1 VVCPKDRDLQLSP
14 ENVSPPALPVVW
26 RPRKGRIVAYGFA
39 GVILLGSLFLAIFL
53 PPPFTVPDKIGM
65 FALGVIIAGI
75 LHLLGRCRVEAD
87 EQGITVVNPLRVHR
101 YEWSEVLGV
110 TLIVN
115 EPWAKIDFADGATV
129 GAMGL
134 QGSEKNRTVL
144 QVRELAALI
153 RKYGEADEAR

>member
-1 VVCPKDRDLQLSP
+1 M
-14 ENVSPPALPVVW
+14 
-26 RPRKGRIVAYGFA
+26 AYGFA
-39 GVILLGSLFLAIFL
+39 GLIMLGALLMALLL
-53 PPPFTVPDKIGM
+53 PPPFTLADRIAMLLLG
-65 FALGVIIAGI
+65 GVIAGV

-101 YEWSEVLGV
+101 YEWPEVLAV
-110 TLIVN
+110 TLVES

-134 QGSEKNRTVL
+134 QGSEKERTVR

-153 RKYGEADEAR
+153 RERGEAEETR